1 MQVAKVVGTVV
12 STNKSEKL
20 TALKLLLVQPL
31 EIRTMKEKGGVL
43 IAIDAVGAGPDEVVM
58 LVAGSSSRQ
67 TALTDNIPTDL
78 AIVAIIDYIDLGEER
93 IFEKYSVS
101 SGNDQ

>member
-20 TALKLLLVQPL
+20 NGLKLLLVQPM
-31 EIRTMKEKGGVL
+31 EIETMTKKGGL
-43 IAIDAVGAGPDEVVM
+43 IVAIDTVGSGAGEVVM

-67 TALTDNIPTDL
+67 TAITDSKPVDL
-78 AIVAIIDYIDLGEER
+78 SIVAIIDHIDLGDKR
-93 IFEKYSVS
+93 IFEKFNES
-101 SGNDQ
+101 